1 VNHDYLIL
9 SNIQIHVASQF
20 ILNTLL
26 LKLEAL
32 KGKLGIHQHSTVLQ
46 NANLEVSID
55 PPKEEYQHRTNGDT
69 MTTMVPFES
78 GLEKLQEDV
87 DILKRGLDRF
97 KSVDPVTIG
106 LDPLN
111 SSVIS
116 LKRRLKG
123 VPILRHRKLLTP

>member
-1 VNHDYLIL
+1 M
-9 SNIQIHVASQF
+9 ASQF